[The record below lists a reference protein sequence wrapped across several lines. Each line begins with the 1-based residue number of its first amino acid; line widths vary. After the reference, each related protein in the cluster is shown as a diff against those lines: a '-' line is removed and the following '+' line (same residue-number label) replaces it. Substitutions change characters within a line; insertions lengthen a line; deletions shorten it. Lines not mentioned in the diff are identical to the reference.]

1 VVEGH
6 SGPYI
11 VYKSEDPRAEKTG
24 PAAVVTAAPVD
35 EPRRA
40 TGSNH

>member
-1 VVEGH
+1 VESH

-11 VYKSEDPRAEKTG
+11 VYKSEDLRTEKTTG
-24 PAAVVTAAPVD
+24 PAVVTAAPID